1 MTDVLVVGYGNDLRA
16 DDGAGRR
23 VADAVEAKGLPG
35 VTVRSQSQLTPE
47 LALEAAGRDLVV
59 FVDAD
64 IEADELTHRAIEPG
78 EGGGVM
84 THHGNPASLLALVPT
99 VGEPPRAAIVV
110 SIPASNLG
118 MGFELS
124 PRTAAA
130 VEEAVELVVAI
141 VEGREPGFPGD
152 SAG

>member
-23 VADAVEAKGLPG
+23 VADAVEARNLRG

-47 LALEAAGRDLVV
+47 LALEVAGRDLVV

-64 IEADELTHRAIEPG
+64 VEADALTHRAIEPG

-99 VGEPPRAAIVV
+99 VGEPPRRAIVV

-124 PRTAAA
+124 PHTAAA
-130 VEEAVELVVAI
+130 VDAAVDLVVAF
-141 VEGREPGFPGD
+141 VESREPGFSGD
-152 SAG
+152 PAG

>member
-23 VADAVEAKGLPG
+23 VADAVEARDLPG

-64 IEADELTHRAIEPG
+64 IEAEVLTHRAVEPG

-99 VGEPPRAAIVV
+99 VGEPPRRAIVV

-130 VEEAVELVVAI
+130 VEEAIDLVERLV
-141 VEGREPGFPGD
+141 GTRGPGPGSPAD
-152 SAG
+152 